1 MSLFPI
7 PNFSFREITEI
18 SLSFLDELG
27 IKFLMLDL
35 DNTIAAYTEDKPAED
50 VLRWHSNV
58 IQSGI
63 RPFMITNST
72 RVKRVETFAEALEM
86 GYIMRAKKPSP
97 RYLLKAMEEAGFQKE
112 NSALVGD
119 QIFTDTLAAKRA
131 GITSIILRPRNMKSP
146 WLSLRYGVEIPFRA
160 ACRNFK

>member
-7 PNFSFREITEI
+7 PNFSFCEITEI
-18 SLSFLDELG
+18 SASFLNELG

-50 VLRWHSNV
+50 VLLWLNEVKQR
-58 IQSGI
+58 GI
-63 RPFMITNST
+63 KPFMITNST
-72 RVKRVETFAEALEM
+72 RVNRVESFAEALEM
-86 GYIMRAKKPSP
+86 GYIMKAKKPSP
-97 RYLLKAMEEAGFQKE
+97 RYLLEAMEDAGFLKE

-131 GITSIILRPRNMKSP
+131 GIISIILRPRNMKSP
-146 WLSLRYGVEIPFRA
+146 WLSLRYGVEVPFRA
-160 ACRNFK
+160 ACKNLK